1 MDGIKPVQPYWDIQK
16 LNEMKTPEEA
26 AEAFEAFFIRV
37 ILKEFRK
44 SIPEGLFN
52 SSFSSKM
59 YLDMFDM
66 QIAQAIAQSDQLGL
80 KEYILQS
87 LNQYNAKKVYRQD

>member
-1 MDGIKPVQPYWDIQK
+1 MDVKITPYWDFKSLSQLK
-16 LNEMKTPEEA
+16 KPEDVAKE
-26 AEAFEAFFIRV
+26 FETMFVRMLI
-37 ILKEFRK
+37 KEFRK

-66 QIAQAIAQSDQLGL
+66 EISEAVASSDKLGL
-80 KEYILQS
+80 KSYILNA
-87 LNQYNAKKVYRQD
+87 LEAYNRYSGE

>member
-1 MDGIKPVQPYWDIQK
+1 MDVKITPYWDFKSLSQLK
-16 LNEMKTPEEA
+16 KPEDVAKE
-26 AEAFEAFFIRV
+26 FETMFVRM
-37 ILKEFRK
+37 LMKEFRK

-66 QIAQAIAQSDQLGL
+66 EISEAVASSDKLGL
-80 KEYILQS
+80 KSYILNA
-87 LNQYNAKKVYRQD
+87 LEAYNRYSGE